1 MTGTQKLAALIS
13 GGRIAVGIGLTAAP
27 ALAARE
33 WLGADSSRP
42 ATQVALRALGARDA
56 ALGVGGLVAARS
68 GRGLRSWMA
77 AAAVSDLA
85 DALASLA
92 AGDAL
97 PPRGRNGVVALAG
110 GAAVACAAIAAA
122 STDQEL

>member
-1 MTGTQKLAALIS
+1 VTGIQKLAALMS
-13 GGRIAVGIGLTAAP
+13 GARVALGVGLTVAPSRAAGG
-27 ALAARE
+27 

-42 ATQVALRALGARDA
+42 ATQVAIRALGARDA
-56 ALGVGGLVAARS
+56 VIGAGGLMAATS

-92 AGDAL
+92 AGDSL
-97 PPRGRNGVVALAG
+97 PPRGRIGVVALAS
-110 GAAVACAAIAAA
+110 GAAVACAAVATA
-122 STDQEL
+122 SAD